1 MGIFEGGEAANCLIW
16 GGEAAKVVRRRRKK
30 RFRVFLKVF
39 ETDNLFSKPT
49 TYTRL
54 YTPWEYEYGQGEWCV
69 ETIAGGFGLSHGPPT
84 LLGWETQRIIRGT
97 RGTTLARAGM
107 IATIEFP

>member
-1 MGIFEGGEAANCLIW
+1 MVLETEKPRGERGRRKELLGIFEGGEAANCLIW

-30 RFRVFLKVF
+30 LFWVFLKVF

-54 YTPWEYEYGQGEWCV
+54 YTPWSHVLITGLEWSLFATYG
-69 ETIAGGFGLSHGPPT
+69 F
-84 LLGWETQRIIRGT
+84 
-97 RGTTLARAGM
+97 
-107 IATIEFP
+107 